1 MTGKNNRKSRGQVSV
16 ELLIVL
22 GVVMILVL
30 PSLLSVYFR
39 INRANE
45 QLSVNQADM
54 AGTRIANTISLVG
67 AASGSS
73 LISQVIMP
81 SNVKNISIADN
92 EVVITLQTQNGLTS
106 IVKNTPYN
114 ASVPQSV
121 LDRMLQ
127 PGTYM
132 LEIRSNDTG
141 VYGDLRP

>member
-1 MTGKNNRKSRGQVSV
+1 MLMNCRKRGGQVSV

-30 PSLLSVYFR
+30 PSLFSVYFR

-54 AGTRIANTISLVG
+54 AAKRIASSISLVG

-81 SNVKNISIADN
+81 SNVKNVSIGNN
-92 EVVITLQTQNGLTS
+92 EVVITLATQNGVTS
-106 IVKNTPYN
+106 IVKSAEYN
-114 ASVPQSV
+114 ATVPQES
-121 LDRMLQ
+121 LGRMIR

-132 LEIRSNDTG
+132 LEIYSNETG
-141 VYGDLRP
+141 VFGRLVN